1 LKREVVSAQ
10 EAKAGAEARV
20 EQLRRLREELERQ
33 KEQAEQQ
40 SIASETELEQE
51 QNSAL
56 AIRAKLDD
64 IRRAGSG
71 TALVT
76 KALSEQ
82 ESKVKKK

>member
-1 LKREVVSAQ
+1 M
-10 EAKAGAEARV
+10 

-82 ESKVKKK
+82 ESKVKKKKS